1 MIDLKCV
8 SNKEDFGGLAL
19 ADTLLLNRDRY
30 PGIISGNPNYDNLLF
45 AKTDERN
52 KYEIIAMDFSHC
64 IHTSHTIGKTLKTID
79 NIKKEAIYGLFPEF
93 KEYINLTTL
102 RPYIER
108 LKDLDESQI
117 NSILCAIPN
126 EWEFNI
132 STKEFILSFIV
143 ERANFLYDNIERLFE
158 IEMNRESS

>member
-1 MIDLKCV
+1 MKPKSD
-8 SNKEDFGGLAL
+8 
-19 ADTLLLNRDRY
+19 
-30 PGIISGNPNYDNLLF
+30 
-45 AKTDERN
+45 
-52 KYEIIAMDFSHC
+52 MDFSHC
-64 IHTSHTIGKTLKTID
+64 MHTSHTIGKTLKTID

-102 RPYIER
+102 RPYMER